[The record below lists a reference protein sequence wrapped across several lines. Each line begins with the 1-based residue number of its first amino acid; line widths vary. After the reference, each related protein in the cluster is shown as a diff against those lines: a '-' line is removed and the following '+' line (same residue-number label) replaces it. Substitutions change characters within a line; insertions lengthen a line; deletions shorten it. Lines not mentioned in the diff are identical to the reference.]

1 MNQVIVIA
9 GPTASGKTGLS
20 VEVAKQLNT
29 EIISADSM
37 QIYRGMD
44 VGTAKV
50 TPAEQQG
57 IQHHMIDV
65 VSPMENYN
73 VSRYVEEA
81 KACVESVLQQ
91 GKIPVI
97 AGGTGLYINS
107 LVYGYDLAPIPSD
120 DAIRAELTALYEEK
134 GGEYLLEELRKIDPK
149 TAERL
154 HPNNARRLIRALEV
168 YRIAGT
174 TISQQEERTKNA
186 PKPYDVLFFVLDT
199 QREHLYERINQ
210 RVDIMVK
217 NGLVDEVKG
226 LLSKNIPKTCTAMQ
240 AIGYKEIVEY
250 LDGYLTLEEAVDKIK
265 QESRRY
271 AKRQL
276 TWFRRNEEA
285 VWLEASLPKEELVQ
299 TIMDNVRKG

>member
-20 VEVAKQLNT
+20 VEVAKQLHT
-29 EIISADSM
+29 EIVSADSM
-37 QIYRGMD
+37 QIYKGMN

-50 TPAEQQG
+50 TPDEMSG
-57 IQHHMIDV
+57 IPHHMIDI

-81 KACVESVLQQ
+81 KPIVDDILSR

-107 LVYGYDLAPIPSD
+107 LVYGYDLAPIPSND
-120 DAIRAELTALYEEK
+120 GIREEISKLYEEK
-134 GGEYLLEELRKIDPK
+134 GGEFLLEELRKIDPK

-168 YRIAGT
+168 YRISGT
-174 TISQQEERTKNA
+174 TISDQEERTKNA
-186 PKPYDVLFFVLDT
+186 PKPYDVKFFVLDT
-199 QREHLYERINQ
+199 DRDKLYDRINR
-210 RVDIMVK
+210 RVDIMLE
-217 NGLVDEVKG
+217 NGLVEEVKT
-226 LLSKNIPKTCTAMQ
+226 LLGQGIPKTNTSMQ

-250 LDGYLTLEEAVDKIK
+250 LDGYLTLDEAVEKLK
-265 QESRRY
+265 MESRRY

-276 TWFRRNEEA
+276 TWFRRNEGA
-285 VWLEASLPKEELVQ
+285 NWLEASLSKEELAEKILK
-299 TIMDNVRKG
+299 TIEKR

>member
-20 VEVAKQLNT
+20 VEVAKQLHT
-29 EIISADSM
+29 EIVSADSM
-37 QIYRGMD
+37 QIYQGMD

-50 TPAEQQG
+50 TAQEMCG
-57 IQHHMIDV
+57 IPHHMLDI

-73 VSRYVEEA
+73 VSRYVEDA
-81 KACVESVLQQ
+81 KPIVDEILSR

-120 DAIRAELTALYEEK
+120 DAVREEITQLYEEK
-134 GGEYLLEELRKIDPK
+134 GGEFLLEELRRIDPK

-168 YRIAGT
+168 YRISGT
-174 TISQQEERTKNA
+174 TISDQEERTKNA
-186 PKPYDVLFFVLDT
+186 PKPYDVKFFVLDT
-199 QREHLYERINQ
+199 DRDKLYERINR
-210 RVDIMVK
+210 RVDLMLE
-217 NGLVDEVKG
+217 NGLVEEVKT
-226 LLSKNIPKTCTAMQ
+226 LLEQGIPKTNTSMQ

-250 LDGYLTLEEAVDKIK
+250 LDGYLTLDEAVEKLK
-265 QESRRY
+265 MESRRY

-276 TWFRRNEEA
+276 TWFRRNEGA
-285 VWLEASLPKEELVQ
+285 HWLEASLPKEELAEKILK
-299 TIMDNVRKG
+299 TIEKR

>member
-1 MNQVIVIA
+1 MNRVIVIA

-20 VEVAKQLNT
+20 VEVAKQLHT
-29 EIISADSM
+29 EIVSADSM
-37 QIYRGMD
+37 QIYRGMN

-50 TPAEQQG
+50 TQEEMCG
-57 IQHHMIDV
+57 IPHHMIDI

-73 VSRYVEEA
+73 VSRYVEDANPIVDAILA
-81 KACVESVLQQ
+81 K

-120 DAIRAELTALYEEK
+120 EKVRAEITALYEEK
-134 GGEYLLEELRKIDPK
+134 GGEYLLGELRKIDPK

-168 YRIAGT
+168 YRISGT
-174 TISQQEERTKNA
+174 TISDQEERTKNA
-186 PKPYDVLFFVLDT
+186 PKPYDVKFFVLDT
-199 QREHLYERINQ
+199 DRDKLYERINR
-210 RVDIMVK
+210 RVDVMLK
-217 NGLVDEVKG
+217 NGLVEEVKT
-226 LLSKNIPKTCTAMQ
+226 LLESGIPKTNTSMQ

-250 LDGYLTLEEAVDKIK
+250 LDGFLTLDEAVEKLK
-265 QESRRY
+265 MESRRY

-276 TWFRRNEEA
+276 TWFRRNEGTH
-285 VWLEASLPKEELVQ
+285 WLEATLPKDELVRQ
-299 TIMDNVRKG
+299 ILERIEKR

>member
-20 VEVAKQLNT
+20 VEVAKQLHT
-29 EIISADSM
+29 EIVSADSM
-37 QIYRGMD
+37 QIYQGMD

-50 TPAEQQG
+50 TTQEMCG
-57 IQHHMIDV
+57 IPHHMIDI

-73 VSRYVEEA
+73 VSRYVEDA
-81 KACVESVLQQ
+81 KPIVDDILSR

-120 DAIRAELTALYEEK
+120 DALREEITQLYEEK
-134 GGEYLLEELRKIDPK
+134 GGEFLLEELRKIDPK
-149 TAERL
+149 TAQRL

-168 YRIAGT
+168 YRISGT
-174 TISQQEERTKNA
+174 TISDQEERTKNA
-186 PKPYDVLFFVLDT
+186 PKPYDVKFFVLDT
-199 QREHLYERINQ
+199 DRDKLYERINR
-210 RVDIMVK
+210 RVDIMLE
-217 NGLVDEVKG
+217 NGLVEEVKT
-226 LLSKNIPKTCTAMQ
+226 LLGHGIPKTNTSMQ

-250 LDGYLTLEEAVDKIK
+250 LDGYLTLDEAVEKLK
-265 QESRRY
+265 MESRRY

-276 TWFRRNEEA
+276 TWFRRNEGA
-285 VWLEASLPKEELVQ
+285 HWLEASLPREKLVANILE
-299 TIMDNVRKG
+299 TIEKR

>member
-20 VEVAKQLNT
+20 VEVAKQLHT
-29 EIISADSM
+29 EIVSADSM
-37 QIYRGMD
+37 QIYQGMD

-50 TPAEQQG
+50 TEDEMCG
-57 IQHHMIDV
+57 IPHHMIDI

-73 VSRYVEEA
+73 VSRYVEDA
-81 KACVESVLQQ
+81 KPIVDGILAQ

-120 DAIRAELTALYEEK
+120 DAVREEITKLYEEK
-134 GGEYLLEELRKIDPK
+134 GGEFLLEELRKIDPK
-149 TAERL
+149 TADRL

-168 YRIAGT
+168 YRISGT
-174 TISQQEERTKNA
+174 TISDQEERTKNA
-186 PKPYDVLFFVLDT
+186 PKPYDVKFFVLDT
-199 QREHLYERINQ
+199 DRDKLYERINR
-210 RVDIMVK
+210 RVDLMLE
-217 NGLVDEVKG
+217 NGLVAEVKT
-226 LLSKNIPKTCTAMQ
+226 LLEQGIPKTNTSMQ

-250 LDGYLTLEEAVDKIK
+250 LDGYLTLDEAVEKLK
-265 QESRRY
+265 MESRRY

-276 TWFRRNEEA
+276 TWFRRNEGA
-285 VWLEASLPKEELVQ
+285 HWLEASLPKEELAKEILD
-299 TIMDNVRKG
+299 TMKKR